1 MGLFGSSKSKKDK
14 KELKEARQQ
23 LKQLDKRKQHKMMSS
38 SSVDPAKALN
48 EAQPWQVNQ
57 EKTTQSLS
65 TLAHKDVWGNP
76 IKEPDL
82 TNPTRSRWERPLD
95 TIRGFHDSI
104 DRGYRRSYYG
114 GVGEEQGAPINPP
127 ESHPNWGPNSRAHS
141 RHVDGSSDGHYTHQ
155 PNRMAGG
162 ATPLSASSEEAQ
174 GFGVGAMNGRN
185 GINEQMVMN
194 NRARN
199 YSNGSTNGGYPDT
212 GYGSVDHGSRG
223 GSSGNLEQDMMY
235 GHGNVNSGPPPQNV
249 ASPLH
254 QMSSPHPPPPPQ
266 DKPKNVIRLSSGTGG
281 ATPTPQQPTQQEEKR
296 KSWLGRRFSRN

>member
-1 MGLFGSSKSKKDK
+1 
-14 KELKEARQQ
+14 
-23 LKQLDKRKQHKMMSS
+23 MSS
-38 SSVDPAKALN
+38 SSVDPGKALN

-57 EKTTQSLS
+57 EKPTQSLS

-104 DRGYRRSYYG
+104 DRGYRRSYYSG
-114 GVGEEQGAPINPP
+114 GGEEQGTPVSP
-127 ESHPNWGPNSRAHS
+127 SDSQPNWRPNSRSESQSNWRPNSRTHA
-141 RHVDGSSDGHYTHQ
+141 RHVDGNSDGYYTHQ
-155 PNRMAGG
+155 PPNRMAGG

-174 GFGVGAMNGRN
+174 GFSVGAMNGRSV
-185 GINEQMVMN
+185 INEHMVMN

-223 GSSGNLEQDMMY
+223 GSSGNLEQDMVY
-235 GHGNVNSGPPPQNV
+235 GHSNGGPAPPNV

-254 QMSSPHPPPPPQ
+254 QMSSPNPLPPQ
-266 DKPKNVIRLSSGTGG
+266 DKPRPVIKLSSGLSGE
-281 ATPTPQQPTQQEEKR
+281 TPTPQQPVYQEEKR